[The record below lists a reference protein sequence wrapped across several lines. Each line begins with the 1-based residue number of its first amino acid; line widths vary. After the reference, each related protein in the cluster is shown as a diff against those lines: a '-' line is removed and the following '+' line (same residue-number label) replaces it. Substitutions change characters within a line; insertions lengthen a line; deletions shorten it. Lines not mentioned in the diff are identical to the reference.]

1 MLRVRFGFLRGA
13 SACALSLQAF
23 GMLCPCVALWRYCV
37 AKHPDSL

>member
-1 MLRVRFGFLRGA
+1 MLCVRFGFLRLA
-13 SACALSLQAF
+13 SSCALYLQAV

>member
-1 MLRVRFGFLRGA
+1 MLHVRFGFLRGA

-23 GMLCPCVALWRYCV
+23 GMLCPCVALWRYYV

>member
-1 MLRVRFGFLRGA
+1 MLRVRFGYLSLA
-13 SACALSLQAF
+13 SSCALSLSAF